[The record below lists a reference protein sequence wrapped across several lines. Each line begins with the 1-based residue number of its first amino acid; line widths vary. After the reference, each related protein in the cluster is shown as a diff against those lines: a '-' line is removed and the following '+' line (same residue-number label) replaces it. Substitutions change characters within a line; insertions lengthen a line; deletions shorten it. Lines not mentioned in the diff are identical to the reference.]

1 MGIASTTLA
10 IGDGAL
16 GTSRQL
22 ARPPAIVGCSSSG
35 TAATAGLYASIEDAI
50 AADQIF
56 STLMGDEVEPH
67 LWFASGFRVGMRN
80 LPHWKAIFTWTA
92 VVR

>member
-1 MGIASTTLA
+1 
-10 IGDGAL
+10 AL

-50 AADQIF
+50 AAFGYGKLVTLAAEYFANAGGPIVLVKAA
-56 STLMGDEVEPH
+56 STTAGSCSAVT
-67 LWFASGFRVGMRN
+67 AGSSN
-80 LPHWKAIFTWTA
+80 TSTA
-92 VVR
+92 VLTVTTAT